1 MAEKKNVIK
10 SKMNFC
16 ILVEANETVF
26 FLFFCFI
33 FFMER
38 FYEHKNPKKQR
49 ALTTFWR
56 YSG

>member
-26 FLFFCFI
+26 YFFD
-33 FFMER
+33 FFYGEV
-38 FYEHKNPKKQR
+38 
-49 ALTTFWR
+49 L
-56 YSG
+56 

>member
-1 MAEKKNVIK
+1 MIK

-16 ILVEANETVF
+16 IWVEANETVF
-26 FLFFCFI
+26 FGF

-38 FYEHKNPKKQR
+38 FYEHKNPEKQR
-49 ALTTFWR
+49 ALSIFWW